1 MRIQSESV
9 TVNRETAADAIGLY
23 LRRRSW
29 LKICKSGYSVQI
41 YIKVGIASVTGRS
54 IGQCRFA
61 QCFSQHEIIATTV
74 N

>member
-29 LKICKSGYSVQI
+29 FKICKSGYSVQI

-54 IGQCRFA
+54 IGSVDLLSVFKSMRSLPRQ
-61 QCFSQHEIIATTV
+61 
-74 N
+74 